1 VLLLLL
7 AARLG
12 LRLARRVTLQQPD
25 LISGHLP
32 SCDGPNIRCFDP
44 SLTAVWTAYPAEPL
58 LSFFYS
64 PVERASRGPRR

>member
-1 VLLLLL
+1 
-7 AARLG
+7 
-12 LRLARRVTLQQPD
+12 VTLQQPD

-64 PVERASRGPRR
+64 PVERASRDHVADSTSTGGSTARRLPSEH